1 MEIQNEAQAAKV
13 RAVMGAMIGKLQSAR
28 AANDKELTAEL
39 KAQYTTLQLALQ
51 EYKASRPEPEPTP
64 QQADDKPKAEIAA
77 LKAELAA
84 AKAEHQAL
92 KERLAKAEETFKA
105 QRATI
110 TDLKYKLEL
119 AEDEVRTLRAPV
131 QANPHQTIKPSGIP
145 ERNWTTADILGELV
159 P

>member
-1 MEIQNEAQAAKV
+1 MEIQTEAQAAKV
-13 RAVMGAMIGKLQSAR
+13 RAVMQAMIGELQSAR
-28 AANDKELTAEL
+28 DANDKERTAEL
-39 KAQYTTLQLALQ
+39 KAQYTTLQNALQ
-51 EYKASRPEPEPTP
+51 EYKAGRKEPQAQTQESAAPAAPAAPELVS
-64 QQADDKPKAEIAA
+64 EIV
-77 LKAELAA
+77 L
-84 AKAEHQAL
+84 L
-92 KERLAKAEETFKA
+92 KERLAKAEEVFKA